1 MLAGDDDLGAPIGHT
16 NALMDR
22 LPGLND
28 PLPARDDDPAAPIGR
43 TNALDD
49 DARALN
55 DRFSRA
61 NDRLPARDADP
72 ATSIDDRF
80 VPYDERTAPI
90 RQGDGLTE
98 QQVASNA
105 ISFGRREDARAG

>member
-22 LPGLND
+22 VPGLND

-55 DRFSRA
+55 DRFRTA
-61 NDRLPARDADP
+61 NDRLLACDDDP
-72 ATSIDDRF
+72 TMGVDEVF